1 MGQTITDLLLHN
13 NSNNMKAVA
22 FVLSCL
28 VVAALALPQQP
39 IAILRQES
47 TQDGAVFNYAFE
59 ADNGINVQAS
69 GSPGSLGQ
77 SNIQGQYS
85 YTSPEGTQ
93 VQVLYVCDEVGCKY
107 DSPLLPVAPPAPA
120 HVAEL
125 LRIAEEQRRAGITFE

>member
-1 MGQTITDLLLHN
+1 
-13 NSNNMKAVA
+13 
-22 FVLSCL
+22 
-28 VVAALALPQQP
+28 
-39 IAILRQES
+39 
-47 TQDGAVFNYAFE
+47 VFNYNYAS
-59 ADNGINVQAS
+59 DNGISVQAS

-93 VQVLYVCDEVGCKY
+93 VQVLYECSELGCRY
-107 DSPLLPVAPPAPA
+107 DSPLLPVAPPAPP